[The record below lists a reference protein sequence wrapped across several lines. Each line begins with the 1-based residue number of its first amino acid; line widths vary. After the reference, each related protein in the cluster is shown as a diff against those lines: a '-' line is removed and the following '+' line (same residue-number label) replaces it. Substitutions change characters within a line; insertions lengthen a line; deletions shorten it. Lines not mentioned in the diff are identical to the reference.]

1 MTLFKR
7 WFVFIFYY
15 ALAFLIANLTVGILS
30 LILKMLLVTVQGP
43 TMVTRVSEIVTYY
56 LSFSIASFFLFRRYG
71 KKQQPVKHR
80 EIVLFYSL
88 IILLHFIIVFY
99 GEWNTVWSVTTGT
112 IQLAQIMYSGGEHI
126 ASLTDIPRA
135 YYYNALTIGDI
146 CFVIFSLIGIFT
158 GNKIKKLN

>member
-15 ALAFLIANLTVGILS
+15 ALAFLIANLTIGILS

-43 TMVTRVSEIVTYY
+43 TMVTRVSNIVTHYI
-56 LSFSIASFFLFRRYG
+56 SFSIASFFLFGRYG
-71 KKQQPVKHR
+71 KKQQPVKYR

-99 GEWNTVWSVTTGT
+99 GKWNTVWSVTTGT
-112 IQLAQIMYSGGEHI
+112 IQLARIMYSGGEHI
-126 ASLTDIPRA
+126 ASLTYIPRV
-135 YYYNALTIGDI
+135 YYYHALTIRDI
-146 CFVIFSLIGIFT
+146 CFVIFSLMGIFT